1 MKILV
6 HVEENEERSPITLA
20 DAIINY
26 CKDTY
31 DAECYDLIAGEIAE
45 HIQVHFK
52 YKEMN
57 YHRLRGDV
65 RA

>member
-6 HVEENEERSPITLA
+6 HAEENEERSPINLA

-31 DAECYDLIAGEIAE
+31 DYTCYDLIACEIAE

-52 YKEMN
+52 YKSIEDC
-57 YHRLRGDV
+57 RLKGDNKC
-65 RA
+65 

>member
-26 CKDTY
+26 CKGTY
-31 DAECYDLIAGEIAE
+31 DAECYDLIACEIAE
-45 HIQVHFK
+45 HIQVYVK
-52 YKEMN
+52 YN
-57 YHRLRGDV
+57 SNVRL
-65 RA
+65 